1 MEFYKKHILKK
12 SLGISLCIFC
22 WITAAIQFIYSLNNN
37 NTQMVNAFFETA
49 NVQQLN
55 INQTTKEIKLP
66 SVTNSQAEASDS
78 IITCLKKYD
87 KNINLVSSSNTG
99 NYYDYYFYSPLL
111 NKHYGINPLFQ
122 GSNIHIA
129 ITDTPVRIYIGIPYI
144 DYDFWYYFEN
154 ILSLWHILLFLLYPI
169 SLQSITCTRAV
180 NHFLSPSAQQ
190 FP

>member
-1 MEFYKKHILKK
+1 
-12 SLGISLCIFC
+12 
-22 WITAAIQFIYSLNNN
+22 
-37 NTQMVNAFFETA
+37 MVNAFFETT

-66 SVTNSQAEASDS
+66 SVTSSQAEASDS

-99 NYYDYYFYSPLL
+99 NYYYYYFYSPLL
-111 NKHYGINPLFQ
+111 NKHYGVNPLFQ

-144 DYDFWYYFEN
+144 DYDF
-154 ILSLWHILLFLLYPI
+154 
-169 SLQSITCTRAV
+169 
-180 NHFLSPSAQQ
+180 
-190 FP
+190 